1 MAIIQGVAGLAQ
13 TGIGISQQV
22 KAKREMK
29 NLRMPKMVM
38 PSGVMAQ
45 KDVLQMLSS
54 QDQMPGQSLANQAL
68 DYAVQ
73 SRLGDAA
80 RSGMSSQDQM
90 ALLAMLGQS
99 AMEQQGNMAM
109 QAAQNKNE
117 SVRQYGEFMG
127 GTYADM
133 QNQLYQNNYLNPYMM
148 KLQALSAKAQTGA
161 NNVSGGLA
169 TIGSMMSG
177 SGSALMGKSQT
188 GENKASEGIGTA
200 AGIILSS
207 AQSK

>member
-1 MAIIQGVAGLAQ
+1 MSPAIIMAIIQGVAGLAQ
-13 TGIGISQQV
+13 TGIGIGQQV

-99 AMEQQGNMAM
+99 GMEQQGNMAM

-161 NNVSGGLA
+161 NNVSGGLG

-177 SGSALMGKSQT
+177 SALMGKQ
-188 GENKASEGIGTA
+188 
-200 AGIILSS
+200 
-207 AQSK
+207 

>member
-1 MAIIQGVAGLAQ
+1 MDPMTATMLAIQGVAGLGQA
-13 TGIGISQQV
+13 GIGIAQQI
-22 KAKREMK
+22 KANKEMK
-29 NLRMPKMVM
+29 NLKMPKMVM

-45 KDVLQMLSS
+45 KDILQQLAS

-99 AMEQQGNMAM
+99 GMEQQGNMAM

-117 SVRQYGEFMG
+117 AVKQYGEFMG
-127 GTYADM
+127 GTYAEM

-148 KLQALSAKAQTGA
+148 KLQALGNKAQAGA
-161 NNVSGGLA
+161 TNVSGGLG
-169 TIGSMMSG
+169 TLGSMFS
-177 SGSALMGKSQT
+177 SYAAL
-188 GENKASEGIGTA
+188 NKE
-200 AGIILSS
+200 
-207 AQSK
+207 